1 MTAIYLLVLAVLAV
15 DHHGHWSQLHPW
27 TAWFV
32 ILVVVAIAD
41 LVVHRSVLSRTPRM
55 GISPHSR
62 TVSAPSAL
70 AVLPVTPADS

>member
-41 LVVHRSVLSRTPRM
+41 LVLECRSGSR
-55 GISPHSR
+55 GQ
-62 TVSAPSAL
+62 ACPSTCSL
-70 AVLPVTPADS
+70 VC